1 MTSHHPRAT
10 AIRVF
15 ALIALNVLITA
26 ILGVFAGEKVTFLL
40 KEQLHLSAST
50 VTNLNLL
57 IKFPAYC
64 QPFMGAC
71 TDLYPLF
78 GSRRRS
84 YFALAALVCSAAFL
98 ALALQLPYAL
108 VTTVCCLLIATSGT
122 VLLGV
127 LINAVAVAQGNRL
140 GNFKRIQTLLQMLP
154 LILTAAFAGRAGGFV
169 TEHWSYRAA
178 FGMAAVVALGYL
190 ALLPLLDEP
199 AASAAVVVATG
210 LEAKRRKARE
220 RWERQALLRRTL
232 ADRRLWAVTAF
243 VCYVGFTP
251 SPDTARPYF
260 FTDALHFSKQF
271 VGDLSGWGAAGAILG
286 ILVMQF
292 SPRQQS
298 LRRLAIQTAILS
310 TVSYVPLLII
320 HDALSA
326 RIGMLTYQLLLNAS
340 IFVYICMWA
349 RACPKGFEAVVYGAL
364 ASAQALFYYICDWL
378 GTHMYDWFGPKS
390 HHTIAQGWYW
400 TVVACILLCLPL
412 FIILPFL
419 PKTDPADD
427 DLLPAEPLENT

>member
-1 MTSHHPRAT
+1 M
-10 AIRVF
+10 
-15 ALIALNVLITA
+15 LITA
-26 ILGVFAGEKVTFLL
+26 ILGVFAAEKTTFLL
-40 KEQLHLSAST
+40 KEQLHLSASA
-50 VTNLNLL
+50 VTDLNLL

-64 QPFMGAC
+64 QPFMGAY

-84 YFALAALVCSAAFL
+84 YFALAALVCSAAYLVL
-98 ALALQLPYAL
+98 AFQLPYVP

-122 VLLGV
+122 VLLGI

-140 GNFKRIQTLLQMLP
+140 GNFKRIQTLLQILP
-154 LILTAAFAGRAGGFV
+154 LILTATFAGRAGGFV

-178 FGMAAVVALGYL
+178 FCMAALVALGYL

-199 AASAAVVVATG
+199 VVGTIVVETG
-210 LEAKRRKARE
+210 LEARQRNKKERRA
-220 RWERQALLRRTL
+220 RQALLRRTL

-260 FTDALHFSKQF
+260 FTDALHFTKQF

-298 LRRLAIQTAILS
+298 LRQLAIQTAILS

-320 HDALSA
+320 HDATSA

-340 IFVYICMWA
+340 VFVYICMWA
-349 RACPKGFEAVVYGAL
+349 RACPKGFEALVYGTL

-378 GTHMYDWFGPKS
+378 GTHMYDWFGPAS
-390 HHTIAQGWYW
+390 HHSIAHGWYW
-400 TVVACILLCLPL
+400 SVVVCILLCLPL
-412 FIILPFL
+412 FVILPFL
-419 PKTDPADD
+419 PKTDQADD
-427 DLLPAEPLENT
+427 NLLEAEPLTDA